1 MPELPE
7 VEVVKQSL
15 ERTIKNKYIIDILVR
30 NPNLRLKITSK
41 FAKILKK
48 KTILNIKRI
57 AKYII
62 FELSYDQ
69 YLIIHL
75 GMSGTLHLVTSKKSN
90 LNTNLSFYSSTNLP
104 KKHNHIEINF
114 GNFKIVYNDPRR
126 FGFFKIVN
134 SKKKLNNYFSK
145 KGLDPLQKQ
154 FNFKYLF
161 EKFKNRKKNIK
172 NILLDQNIIS
182 GIGNI
187 YASEILFFC
196 KINPNKEGRLI
207 KTNEIK
213 KIIKYSKLVLNK
225 AIKKGGSSILNFR
238 STQGNMGNYQDEF
251 KVYGKENK
259 KCPNKNCKFKILKLN
274 ISNRSTFYCQN
285 CQN

>member
-48 KTILNIKRI
+48 KIILNIKRI

-90 LNTNLSFYSSTNLP
+90 LNTTLSFYSSTHLP
-104 KKHNHIEINF
+104 QKHHHIDIHF
-114 GNFKIVYNDPRR
+114 GNFKLVYNDPRR

-134 SKKKLNNYFSK
+134 
-145 KGLDPLQKQ
+145 
-154 FNFKYLF
+154 
-161 EKFKNRKKNIK
+161 
-172 NILLDQNIIS
+172 
-182 GIGNI
+182 
-187 YASEILFFC
+187 
-196 KINPNKEGRLI
+196 
-207 KTNEIK
+207 
-213 KIIKYSKLVLNK
+213 
-225 AIKKGGSSILNFR
+225 AI
-238 STQGNMGNYQDEF
+238 
-251 KVYGKENK
+251 
-259 KCPNKNCKFKILKLN
+259 
-274 ISNRSTFYCQN
+274 
-285 CQN
+285 